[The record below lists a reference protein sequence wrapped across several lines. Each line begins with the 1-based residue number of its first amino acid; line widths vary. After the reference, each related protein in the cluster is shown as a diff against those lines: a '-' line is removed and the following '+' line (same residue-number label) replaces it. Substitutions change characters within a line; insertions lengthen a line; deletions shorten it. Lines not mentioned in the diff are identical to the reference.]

1 MKTIKSFFAFAC
13 IGLLLASC
21 SATNQLTMSA
31 VEPAPVPIATDVQ
44 HIGIINRS
52 LPAEGNSGLDAL
64 DKILS
69 AEGKNLDKHGA
80 EASLASVKSELE
92 RLQRFD
98 KVAVLEDLPEVRKGL
113 GVLPARLTWDQVD
126 KICADHD
133 VDVLFSLA
141 FYDTDTKASVQATEM
156 EIPNPVGIK
165 AKVPAVGLTL
175 RTNIKNGWR
184 IYDPATKEI
193 LDEYSFSNNL
203 VSQGQGINPM
213 KAVKTIMNRK
223 EEVIETSSHIGDY
236 YAKRITPQSRRV
248 TRVYFVKGTDK
259 FETAMRRAQSGKWD
273 SAAELWQDEVL
284 NPDGKIAGRACYN
297 MAIINEINGNLEKA
311 LDWAQHSYSDYD
323 TKEALRYINILKY
336 RMAQNRELKRQLAK

>member
-1 MKTIKSFFAFAC
+1 MKTLNQLFAFASL
-13 IGLLLASC
+13 GLLLASC

-31 VEPAPVPIATDVQ
+31 VEPAPVHIASDVQ

-52 LPAEGNSGLDAL
+52 LPAEGNHGIDTI

-98 KVAVLEDLPEVRKGL
+98 KVAILEDIPEVKKGL
-113 GVLPARLTWDQVD
+113 GVLPAALTWDQVD
-126 KICADHD
+126 KICEEHD

-141 FYDTDTKASVQATEM
+141 YYDTNTKASVQATEM

-165 AKVPAVGLTL
+165 AKVPAVALTL
-175 RTNIKNGWR
+175 RTQIQNGWR

-193 LDEYSFSNNL
+193 LDEYSFNNNL
-203 VSQGQGINPM
+203 VNSGQGINPI
-213 KAVKTIMNRK
+213 KAVKTILNRK
-223 EEVIETSSHIGDY
+223 EAVVETSSHIGDY
-236 YAKRITPQSRRV
+236 YARRITPQSRRV
-248 TRVYFVKGTDK
+248 TRDYFVKGTDK
-259 FETAMRRAQSGKWD
+259 FEVAMRRAQSGKWD
-273 SAAELWQDEVL
+273 SAAELWQEEVS

-297 MAIINEINGNLEKA
+297 MAIINEINGDLDKA
-311 LDWAQHSYSDYD
+311 LEWAQRSYSDYD
-323 TKEALRYINILKY
+323 TKEALRYVNILKY
-336 RMAQNRELKRQLAK
+336 RMSQKRELNRQLAK

>member
-1 MKTIKSFFAFAC
+1 MKNLNQFFTFTC

-31 VEPAPVPIATDVQ
+31 VEPAPVPIAADVQ

-52 LPAEGNSGLDAL
+52 LPTEGNSGLDTV

-80 EASLASVKSELE
+80 EAALASVKSELE

-98 KVAVLEDLPEVRKGL
+98 KVAILEDIPEVRKGL
-113 GVLPARLTWDQVD
+113 GVLPAALTWDQVD
-126 KICADHD
+126 KICEDHD

-141 FYDTDTKASVQATEM
+141 FYDTDTKASAQATEM

-165 AKVPAVGLTL
+165 AKVPAIGITL
-175 RTNIKNGWR
+175 RTRIQNGWR

-193 LDEYSFSNNL
+193 LDEYAFDNNL
-203 VSQGQGINPM
+203 VSRGKGINPI

-223 EEVIETSSHIGDY
+223 EEVVETSSHIGDY

-248 TRVYFVKGTDK
+248 TRDYFVKGTDK
-259 FETAMRRAQSGKWD
+259 FEVAMRRAQSGKWN
-273 SAAELWQDEVL
+273 SAAELWQEEVS
-284 NPDGKIAGRACYN
+284 NPDGKIVGRACYN
-297 MAIINEINGNLEKA
+297 MAIINEINGDLDKA
-311 LDWAQHSYSDYD
+311 LDWAQRSYSDYN

-336 RMAQNRELKRQLAK
+336 RMAQQRELKRQLAR